1 MKIEITQTEYNE
13 YMFLLEQQIRDYSQ
27 KINNLYVSI
36 DKAIDNNSIYGKY
49 QGSLTIENMQELIQ
63 SFTATQHKYFI
74 KWYNLNKTL
83 QQKELPY
90 YLPQKIRDIGSYLK
104 GVVRYTELLQSA

>member
-1 MKIEITQTEYNE
+1 
-13 YMFLLEQQIRDYSQ
+13 MFLLEQTIKDYSQ
-27 KINNLYVSI
+27 KINSLYNSI
-36 DKAIDNNSIYGKY
+36 EQVKTNNSEYK
-49 QGSLTIENMQELIQ
+49 GSLTIEDMQELIT
-63 SFTATQHKYFI
+63 SFTTTQHKYFI

-104 GVVRYTELLQSA
+104 GIARYTDLLTA